1 MEYKDYYKILG
12 VERNFTNDQI
22 KRAYRQLAKKYHPD
36 LHPGDKKA
44 EDKFKEINEAY
55 EVLGDAQ
62 KRAKYDQLGE
72 SYSQFQQGGGRGN
85 FDEWYSQSPGYQQAD
100 FGDLN
105 DMFGGGFSDF
115 FNVIFG
121 QMSGQGPARRQPGR
135 STRSMPRAY
144 EQPVTISFQEAYQGT
159 ERSVLFD
166 ERHLQVKIPAGANT
180 GTRVRM
186 ASVGPGGADIYLVIE
201 VTPDPAYE
209 RKGDDLYTEVDL
221 DLYSAVLGGQATVV
235 TPGGNV
241 VLTIPAGTQHDQTFR
256 LAGRGMPRL
265 RGAHK
270 TYGDLY
276 VRAVVHLPRNLTLRQ
291 RELFEQLRKS

>member
-12 VERNFTNDQI
+12 VERSSTNDQI

-36 LHPGDKKA
+36 LHPDDKKA

-55 EVLGDAQ
+55 EVLGDAT

-72 SYSQFQQGGGRGN
+72 SYSQFQQAGGRGN
-85 FDEWYSQSPGYQQAD
+85 FDDWYSQSPGYQQAD
-100 FGDLN
+100 YGDL
-105 DMFGGGFSDF
+105 DDIFGGGFSDF

-121 QMSGQGPARRQPGR
+121 QMSGTGSARRQPGR
-135 STRSMPRAY
+135 SVRSTPRTY
-144 EQPVTISFQEAYQGT
+144 EQPVTISFQEAYQGA
-159 ERSVLFD
+159 ERSVQLD
-166 ERHLQVKIPAGANT
+166 GRKLQVKIPAGANT

-186 ASVGPGGADIYLVIE
+186 AGVGPGGADIHLVIE
-201 VTPDPAYE
+201 VAPDPTYE
-209 RKGDDLYTEVDL
+209 RKGDDLYTDAIL
-221 DLYSAVLGGQATVV
+221 DLYTAVLGGPATVT

-241 VLTIPAGTQHDQTFR
+241 VLTIPAGTQHGQTFR

-265 RGAHK
+265 RGTPK
-270 TYGDLY
+270 TYGDLFA
-276 VRAVVHLPRNLTLRQ
+276 RAVVHLPRNLTPRQ

>member
-1 MEYKDYYKILG
+1 MEYKDYYKLLG

-44 EDKFKEINEAY
+44 EEKFKEINEAY

-72 SYSQFQQGGGRGN
+72 SYSQWQQVGGKGN
-85 FDEWYSQSPGYQQAD
+85 FDDWFSQSPGYQQVNYD
-100 FGDLN
+100 DLN

-121 QMSGQGPARRQPGR
+121 QMSGAGSARRQSGR
-135 STRSMPRAY
+135 SVRTPPRTY
-144 EQPVTISFQEAYQGT
+144 EQPVTISFKEAYQGA
-159 ERSVLFD
+159 ERSVQLD
-166 ERHLQVKIPAGANT
+166 GRHLQVKIPAGANT

-186 ASVGPGGADIYLVIE
+186 AGVGPGGADIHLVIE
-201 VTPDPAYE
+201 VTPDPAFE
-209 RKGDDLYTEVDL
+209 RKGDDLYTDVTL
-221 DLYSAVLGGQATVV
+221 DLYTAVLGGQATVT

-241 VLTIPAGTQHDQTFR
+241 VLTIPSGTQQGQTFR
-256 LAGRGMPRL
+256 LTGRGMPRL
-265 RGAHK
+265 RGTPK

-276 VRAVVHLPRNLTLRQ
+276 ARAMVHLPRNLTPRQ

>member
-12 VERNFTNDQI
+12 VERNSTNDHI

-44 EDKFKEINEAY
+44 EEKFKEINEAY

-62 KRAKYDQLGE
+62 KRARYDQLGE
-72 SYSQFQQGGGRGN
+72 SYSQWQQVGGRGN
-85 FDEWYSQSPGYQQAD
+85 FDEWFSQSPGYQQVE

-121 QMSGQGPARRQPGR
+121 QMGGQGSTRRQSGR
-135 STRSMPRAY
+135 STRTAPRSY
-144 EQPVTISFQEAYQGT
+144 EQPVTISFQEAYQGA
-159 ERSVLFD
+159 ERSVQLD
-166 ERHLQVKIPAGANT
+166 GRHLQVKIPAGANT

-186 ASVGPGGADIYLVIE
+186 AGVGPGGADIYLVIE
-201 VTPDPAYE
+201 VTPDPTYE
-209 RKGDDLYTEVDL
+209 RKGDDLYTEVNL
-221 DLYSAVLGGQATVV
+221 DLYTAVLGGQATVT

-241 VLTIPAGTQHDQTFR
+241 VLTIPAGTQHGQTFR
-256 LAGRGMPRL
+256 LTGRGMPRL
-265 RGAHK
+265 RGTPK

-276 VRAVVHLPRNLTLRQ
+276 ARAVVHLPRNLTPRQ

>member
-12 VERNFTNDQI
+12 VERNFTSDQI

-44 EDKFKEINEAY
+44 EEKFKEINEAY

-72 SYSQFQQGGGRGN
+72 SYSQWQQVGGKGN
-85 FDEWYSQSPGYQQAD
+85 FEDWFSQSPGSQQVNYD
-100 FGDLN
+100 DLN

-121 QMSGQGPARRQPGR
+121 QMGGAGPTRRQPGR
-135 STRSMPRAY
+135 SVRSTPRTY
-144 EQPVTISFQEAYQGT
+144 EQPVTINFKEAYQGA
-159 ERSVLFD
+159 ERSVQLD
-166 ERHLQVKIPAGANT
+166 GRHLQVKIPAGANT

-186 ASVGPGGADIYLVIE
+186 AGVGPGGADIHLVIE
-201 VTPDPAYE
+201 VTPDPAFE
-209 RKGDDLYTEVDL
+209 RKGDDLYADVTL
-221 DLYSAVLGGQATVV
+221 DLYTAVLGGQATIT

-241 VLTIPAGTQHDQTFR
+241 VLTIPPGTQQGQTFR

-265 RGAHK
+265 RGTPK

-276 VRAVVHLPRNLTLRQ
+276 ARAVVHLPRKLTPQQ